1 MPDISNFITEV
12 PAGTMNGSNKIF
24 TVSSIPRAVV
34 VDGLWYFEN
43 SGYTRSNLTLTMS
56 TSSTPATTS
65 IFVSLQRNSYGFS
78 SSSPLYIQDSGN
90 ISFGL
95 SVIIVLVMVAF
106 TAYIYNAFNKKKPW
120 F

>member
-12 PAGTMNGSNKIF
+12 PVGTKNGVNRVF
-24 TVSSIPRAVV
+24 TVSEQPRAVIL
-34 VDGLWYFEN
+34 DGFWYFESN
-43 SGYTRSNLTLTMS
+43 GYTYSGSSITMS
-56 TSSTPATTS
+56 TNLAPATTS
-65 IFVSLQRNSYGFS
+65 YFLSLQFNDVGYS
-78 SSSPLYIQDSGN
+78 SSSPIYIQDSGN